1 MNSIIIIGAL
11 IGAIIMAIVACIG
24 VVSSGINYAQGSGDV
39 FMVMRNMVLLI
50 LSIGITMVATKYIK
64 NPDQVFADSRGM
76 DIVNVEQTTTT
87 APTGIQ
93 CTMRETTEATT
104 VETSE
109 TTIETT
115 ISTTIETTIS
125 QQELSVKELKK
136 AWKDADKAEYKFYY
150 VHSNG
155 KKDKIQA
162 KYYDCTK
169 YNVVFD
175 HESQVVYI
183 SDK

>member
-1 MNSIIIIGAL
+1 MNSIIIIGSL

-24 VVSSGINYAQGSGDV
+24 VISSGINYAQGGGDIST
-39 FMVMRNMVLLI
+39 VMRNIVLLI
-50 LSIGITMVATKYIK
+50 LSIGVTMLATKYIK

-76 DIVNVEQTTTT
+76 DIVNIESTTTT
-87 APTGIQ
+87 VPTGIQ
-93 CTMRETTEATT
+93 CTMRETTKATT
-104 VETSE
+104 TETSE

-115 ISTTIETTIS
+115 IPTTIETTIS

-150 VHSNG
+150 IHNG
-155 KKDKIQA
+155 RKDKITA

>member
-1 MNSIIIIGAL
+1 MIVAILGILLTIIAIVGFGCGVSNYLNGRDGFGGAAKSVL
-11 IGAIIMAIVACIG
+11 LAIIAIPMIYLGFNYKSLKQSMNKSYAEPSDMPIVESST
-24 VVSSGINYAQGSGDV
+24 VS
-39 FMVMRNMVLLI
+39 
-50 LSIGITMVATKYIK
+50 
-64 NPDQVFADSRGM
+64 
-76 DIVNVEQTTTT
+76 
-87 APTGIQ
+87 TGIE
-93 CTMRETTEATT
+93 CTTRETTEATT
-104 VETSE
+104 

-115 ISTTIETTIS
+115 IPTTVETTLS

-150 VHSNG
+150 VHNG
-155 KKDKIQA
+155 RKNETKA